1 MDHLQRTEK
10 ELKNIKKLEIYDIY
24 IYIYQ
29 NELVKDCFQHNMA
42 YTDFKSLTR
51 RTNSDN
57 ILRDKVFSIA
67 KRKVHSPFI
76 DKF

>member
-1 MDHLQRTEK
+1 M
-10 ELKNIKKLEIYDIY
+10 IYIYIY

-29 NELVKDCFQHNMA
+29 NELVKACFQHNMA

-76 DKF
+76 DKFWVLIL